1 MANMTAEQI
10 QALIDKVAA
19 QEGVADFAPALKSWS
34 NIESAYGQAAN
45 RKGSQYQGVF
55 QMGEGA
61 SADVGLALDKR
72 NDPDA
77 NIRGAINYAKKNAQA
92 LGLPL
97 TLENSGKLYLA
108 HQQGAG
114 GAKKILAA
122 DPNAPIAQAIGEKFA
137 ASNNMKGKTVAQGI
151 EQFAGRAQKETMQ
164 WAGKGGAINRTQD
177 PSSTAATL
185 VAGNN
190 AVQGSAVGAAIGN
203 ATIPQSQLGAVTGYN
218 ANMIDAAT
226 QVANKGKE
234 AINAFDWNPAVAGS
248 SAARFGQA
256 VQGNTNTLTD
266 IANKNMRYIQ
276 DLVNPQD
283 PEGTTGLQKAGRWLK
298 DVAGISGSILTN
310 RYLEKMQ
317 QSQSATGAALANQVG
332 NMAKTN
338 ALGVVNPEVYDK
350 AAGNASQQQQVD
362 TGTFNAVTG
371 DANQREQ
378 TAAQVKIAEANAASR
393 EGIAATKAAAAAA
406 KGTANDPDDN
416 NNLLSAAREMGMNL
430 PGDANTSDMKAVLG
444 PRLQAVQYYLANGR
458 SLGQDP
464 YTALKTVEAMG
475 DMAPPELAAAGAAH
489 RVFINAIQDKLA
501 KDGLIKLPN
510 AMQQETKEQQ
520 AARNAANEAVLRT
533 YVGEYYQAAAD
544 GTLRDKPG
552 DKPSL
557 AIVAAASP
565 YAIPSK
571 LEQRQKLANGIELPK
586 GVGLHD
592 LSDPIKVVNKSRE
605 AGASTAEQANFF
617 KQMSLAATKGVD
629 KYLTSVFKAPAGSG
643 HFYVK
648 SKYSD
653 SKIDL
658 ATPAGIEQ
666 LKALEKMPSSFANP
680 TKNPAIYKGRDIFN
694 IFDDKT
700 GASDTLG
707 INPNQ
712 IN

>member
-34 NIESAYGQAAN
+34 NIESNYGQAAN

-55 QMGEGA
+55 QMGNGA

-72 NDPDA
+72 NDPEA
-77 NIRGAINYAKKNAQA
+77 NIRGAINYAKKNAQT

-137 ASNNMKGKTVAQGI
+137 AANNMKGKTVAQGI
-151 EQFAGRAQKETMQ
+151 EQFAGRAQKETLQ
-164 WAGKGGAINRTQD
+164 WAGKGGAVNTAQD

-185 VAGNN
+185 MAGNN

-203 ATIPQSQLGAVTGYN
+203 ATIPQSQRGAVAGYN

-256 VQGNTNTLTD
+256 VQGNTNAGTSID
-266 IANKNMRYIQ
+266 ERNAKDWQAFNNPNMNDSYLGRVGSRIKSA
-276 DLVNPQD
+276 VNISSRALEQ
-283 PEGTTGLQKAGRWLK
+283 EFLQR
-298 DVAGISGSILTN
+298 
-310 RYLEKMQ
+310 Q
-317 QSQSATGAALANQVG
+317 QAEQTATGAALANQVG

-378 TAAQVKIAEANAASR
+378 TAAQVRIAEANAASR
-393 EGIAATKAAAAAA
+393 ESIAATKAAATAA
-406 KGTANDPDDN
+406 KGTANDPEDN

-458 SLGQDP
+458 TLGQDP

-489 RVFINAIQDKLA
+489 RVFIDAIQAKLVSQ
-501 KDGLIKLPN
+501 GLIKLPN
-510 AMQQETKEQQ
+510 AMQQESKEQQ

-533 YVGEYYQAAAD
+533 SVGEYYQKAAD
-544 GTLRDKPG
+544 GTLNATPG
-552 DKPSL
+552 GTMEDINLRK
-557 AIVAAASP
+557 ASP
-565 YAIPSK
+565 YNVATV
-571 LEQRQKLANGIELPK
+571 EQREKLANGVTLAKGISVRELRDPVRAINK
-586 GVGLHD
+586 GL
-592 LSDPIKVVNKSRE
+592 E
-605 AGASTAEQANFF
+605 AGATTVEISQMF
-617 KQMSLAATKGVD
+617 KDLSMASTKGVD
-629 KYLTSVFKAPAGSG
+629 KSLTSVFKAPANSG

-648 SKYSD
+648 VKASD
-653 SKIDL
+653 NRIDL
-658 ATPAGIEQ
+658 ATPAGVEQ
-666 LKALEKMPSSFANP
+666 LKAIEKQNKLETA
-680 TKNPAIYKGRDIFN
+680 G
-694 IFDDKT
+694 IFDLLNQIGSIDSK
-700 GASDTLG
+700 ASDALG
-707 INPNQ
+707 LDRNRVN
-712 IN
+712 